1 MSSVKLLI
9 LIVICHQRVYAGNNN
24 DARSA
29 EVERVVADFLS
40 LEDGSD
46 LGIKGM
52 PRDSLKSVVSS
63 HNISSEENVPRQVN
77 AVAVVPNS
85 DHLNGNYS
93 ENGVAVQSDSDHMY
107 SNYSQGEAAVEPSSK
122 PGSDP
127 LRGNYSQGE
136 AAVEPSSKPGS
147 DPLRGNYSQGE
158 AALEPASDW
167 GHVNNTKDVSVESSS
182 YRMHGNN
189 SKDAAALDSGSEVH
203 GNYSQDTVSEKSS
216 SNPSQSG
223 DSNQDAV
230 STEESRSNP
239 VESSSSIVIVY
250 GNFSLSDNA
259 SANFISIASD
269 VLSISVP

>member
-63 HNISSEENVPRQVN
+63 HNISSEENVPRQDN

-107 SNYSQGEAAVEPSSK
+107 S
-122 PGSDP
+122 
-127 LRGNYSQGE
+127 NYSQGE